1 MRLLRAARVDV
12 LRPVP
17 LFAGLSQRDLER
29 LAAIADEVE
38 LPAGRDV
45 IREGGSGRELFV
57 LVEGQAKV
65 SKGGRRVST
74 MHAGDFFGEIALVTG
89 VPRTT
94 TVVAETPLR
103 MLVLTQ
109 ADFQRLIGEHPRIA
123 RKILG
128 SLAER
133 LKPQPL

>member
-1 MRLLRAARVDV
+1 MPLTRSGRLDV

-17 LFAGLSQRDLER
+17 LFAGLSRRDLGR
-29 LAAIADEVE
+29 LAAIADEVD

-57 LVEGQAKV
+57 LLAGQAKV
-65 SKGGRRVST
+65 SRKGRRVST

-109 ADFQRLIGEHPRIA
+109 ADFQRLLGEHPKIA
-123 RKILG
+123 RKILE
-128 SLAER
+128 SLALR
-133 LKPQPL
+133 VAPQTL

>member
-1 MRLLRAARVDV
+1 M
-12 LRPVP
+12 P
-17 LFAGLSQRDLER
+17 LFAGLSRRDLER
-29 LAAIADEVE
+29 LAAIADEVD
-38 LPAGRDV
+38 LAAGREV

-57 LVEGQAKV
+57 LLEGQAKV
-65 SKGGRRVST
+65 SRKGRRVST

-103 MLVLTQ
+103 LLVLTQ
-109 ADFQRLIGEHPRIA
+109 ADFQRLLGEHPRIA
-123 RKILG
+123 RKILE